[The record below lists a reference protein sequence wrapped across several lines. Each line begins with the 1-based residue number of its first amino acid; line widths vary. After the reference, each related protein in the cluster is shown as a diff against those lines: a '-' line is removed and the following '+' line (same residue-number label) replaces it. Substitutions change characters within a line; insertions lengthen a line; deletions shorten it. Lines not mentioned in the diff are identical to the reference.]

1 MTDKL
6 LTITEV
12 AELTRLSEATL
23 RWFRHCGKG
32 PKLSPASSGAASCI
46 ANPTSSSGST
56 HSSIPTP
63 SGLWPDGAPLGARC
77 ESLLELRQ
85 IGGRWGLVRAMW

>member
-1 MTDKL
+1 MNDKL

-32 PKLSPASSGAASCI
+32 PKSGKLGRRVMYRESDVAEWIDAQFTPEAEQSI
-46 ANPTSSSGST
+46 A
-56 HSSIPTP
+56 
-63 SGLWPDGAPLGARC
+63 
-77 ESLLELRQ
+77 
-85 IGGRWGLVRAMW
+85 

>member
-32 PKLSPASSGAASCI
+32 PKSGKLGRRVMYRESDIASWIDSQFNSEAERGVA
-46 ANPTSSSGST
+46 
-56 HSSIPTP
+56 
-63 SGLWPDGAPLGARC
+63 
-77 ESLLELRQ
+77 
-85 IGGRWGLVRAMW
+85 